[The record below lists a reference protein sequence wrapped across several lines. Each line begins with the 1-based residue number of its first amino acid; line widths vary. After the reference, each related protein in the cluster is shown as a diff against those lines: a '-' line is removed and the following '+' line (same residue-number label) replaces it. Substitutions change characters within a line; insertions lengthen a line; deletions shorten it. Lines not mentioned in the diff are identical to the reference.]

1 DGGLQLQHRRD
12 DILTTTT
19 IWFKIDGCSPE
30 VQDPTSYPI
39 LLPAV
44 SSAGRPT
51 GPLSETD
58 YEAARA
64 SDAYSERMG
73 PGV

>member
-1 DGGLQLQHRRD
+1 MTAYNYNTAVMTSCNPG
-12 DILTTTT
+12 
-19 IWFKIDGCSPE
+19 
-30 VQDPTSYPI
+30 VQDPTSYLVI
-39 LLPAV
+39 LPAV

-51 GPLSETD
+51 SLLSD
-58 YEAARA
+58 YDAARA